1 MAVDTT
7 QDPGRPGETRFAAV
21 LPRERIERDFE
32 ALIAERKI
40 YGAERNPDVLK
51 KTGSGESFLA
61 AAVPPLRKLLAV
73 WDRLFGNRVSPVD
86 LLRHLAV
93 EIHGFEHRDAILL
106 FARGRLLYD
115 CQILQGNEAVGRLT
129 LDLYRER
136 DRVVPFLP
144 FPTRPGRRVV
154 YIEGISLTRQSTGYA
169 SALFRRYERLF
180 HDLGF
185 HLFRLK
191 ASLSVGKYYWAKEGF
206 DCSDRK
212 QFQKM
217 RDRLWDVVRRLDL
230 PVAEQ
235 EVRRLTHMSD
245 VAAFRRDIQIPVW
258 RDREGYYTL
267 ERDDAHPEEFHF
279 PLGKAYLLGS
289 PPWDGHKVIYTDTPR
304 RTALVWSDKYLSHGT
319 PAGHAEG
326 PKRLTA
332 LRDAIRREGLLESL
346 IVTEP
351 YLPGME
357 AIRAVHDPAYLESFR
372 EAVERGDRF
381 FATRDCAIGE
391 GSYEAALLAAGGVM
405 AGIDAVFS
413 GRSDNAF
420 CAVRPPGHHAG
431 RAAAMGFCFVN
442 NVAVGAAYARSAY
455 RIARICILDWDAHH
469 GNGTQDLFVEDPE
482 TLFVSLHEHP
492 SFCYPGTGRRMDRG
506 KGAGTGATL
515 NVPLLPHAG
524 DREMIDAFEREA
536 VPAIEAF
543 RPELILLSAGFDAHR
558 DDPIAD
564 LECTEEAY
572 VHMTQKVLELADR
585 HCGGRV
591 VSVLEGGYRVESF
604 VASAIAHIKTLQGRE
619 DTSCSSAGG

>member
-1 MAVDTT
+1 MAADGT
-7 QDPGRPGETRFAAV
+7 QGWGPGGP
-21 LPRERIERDFE
+21 LPERDIADGFDR
-32 ALIAERKI
+32 LIAANRLF
-40 YGAERNPDVLK
+40 GAELNPSVLK
-51 KTGSGESFLA
+51 KSGKGAPFL
-61 AAVPPLRKLLAV
+61 VRKPPSRTRMLALW
-73 WDRLFGNRVSPVD
+73 WDLFGHRVDPGE
-86 LLRHLAV
+86 LLSRLSV
-93 EIHGFEHRDAILL
+93 EVRGMAHGDGHLL
-106 FARGRLLYD
+106 FGRDRILYD
-115 CQILQGNEAVGRLT
+115 CQILQGNEAVGHLT

-136 DRVVPFLP
+136 ERIVRFLP
-144 FPTRPGRRVV
+144 FPTRPGHRVV

-212 QFQKM
+212 QFQEM
-217 RDRLWDVVRRLDL
+217 RDRLWDLVWRLDL

-235 EVRRLTHMSD
+235 EVRRLVHMAD
-245 VAAFRRDIQIPVW
+245 VAAFRPDIQIPVW
-258 RDREGYYTL
+258 RDRDGYYTL
-267 ERDDAHPEEFHF
+267 ERDDAHPEEVLF
-279 PLGKAYLLGS
+279 PLGKAFLLGS
-289 PPWDGHKVIYTDTPR
+289 SPWDGHKVIYTDTPR
-304 RTALVWSDKYLSHGT
+304 RTALVWSEKYLSHGT
-319 PAGHAEG
+319 PAGHPEG
-326 PKRLTA
+326 QKRLTA
-332 LRDAIRREGLLESL
+332 LREAIRREGLLASL

-357 AIRAVHDPAYLESFR
+357 AVHAIHDPAYLESFR
-372 EAVERGDRF
+372 EAVARGDRY
-381 FATRDCAIGE
+381 FATRDCAIGA

-455 RIARICILDWDAHH
+455 GIARVCILDWDAHH
-469 GNGTQDLFVEDPE
+469 GNGTQNLFEEDPD
-482 TLFVSLHEHP
+482 TLFVSIHEHP

-506 KGAGTGATL
+506 KGAGAGATL
-515 NVPLLPHAG
+515 NVPLLPRAG
-524 DREMIDAFEREA
+524 NREMIDAFEREV

-543 RPELILLSAGFDAHR
+543 RPDLILLSAGFDAHR

-572 VHMTQKVLELADR
+572 VHMTRRVLALADK
-585 HCGGRV
+585 CCSGRV
-591 VSVLEGGYRVESF
+591 VSVLEGGYRVDSF
-604 VASAIAHIKTLQGRE
+604 VASALAHIRTLQGRE
-619 DTSCSSAGG
+619 DMPCSSAGG

>member
-1 MAVDTT
+1 MAGDGTRT
-7 QDPGRPGETRFAAV
+7 GAFGEPV
-21 LPRERIERDFE
+21 PERDILEGF
-32 ALIAERKI
+32 AQLIAANRLF
-40 YGAERNPDVLK
+40 GAERNPDVLK
-51 KTGSGESFLA
+51 KSGSGESFLA
-61 AAVPPLRKLLAV
+61 AAVPPLRRLLVV
-73 WDRLFGNRVSPVD
+73 WDRLFGNRVSPVE

-93 EIHGFEHRDAILL
+93 EIHGFEHREAILL
-106 FARGRLLYD
+106 FTRDRLLYD
-115 CQILQGNEAVGRLT
+115 CQILQGNEAVGHLT

-136 DRVVPFLP
+136 DRIVRFLP
-144 FPTRPGRRVV
+144 FPTRPGHRVV

-212 QFQKM
+212 QFQKV
-217 RDRLWDVVRRLDL
+217 RDRLWDLVRRLDL

-245 VAAFRRDIQIPVW
+245 VAAFRRDIQIPAW

-267 ERDDAHPEEFHF
+267 ERDDAHPEEFLF
-279 PLGKAYLLGS
+279 PLGKAFLLGS

-304 RTALVWSDKYLSHGT
+304 RTALVWSDDYLSHGT
-319 PAGHAEG
+319 PAGHPEG
-326 PKRLTA
+326 QKRLTA
-332 LRDAIRREGLLESL
+332 LREAIRREGLLGSL

-357 AIRAVHDPAYLESFR
+357 AVHAIHDPAYLESFR
-372 EAVERGDRF
+372 EAVARGDRH
-381 FATRDCAIGE
+381 FATRDCAIGT

-431 RAAAMGFCFVN
+431 RAQAMGFCFVN

-455 RIARICILDWDAHH
+455 GIARVCILDWDVHH

-506 KGAGTGATL
+506 KGAGAGATL
-515 NVPLLPHAG
+515 NVPLPPHAG

-543 RPELILLSAGFDAHR
+543 RPDLILLSAGFDAHR

-572 VHMTQKVLELADR
+572 VHMTRRVLELADR
-585 HCGGRV
+585 HCDGRV

-619 DTSCSSAGG
+619 DTPCSSAGG